1 MNDPDPD
8 APGPD
13 EPTVEPADQAAAGP
27 AAEPGAEPA
36 DAEALVRLVA
46 PVRSAPRRVDPEDWS
61 RSGGDDDERYQRERP
76 PHWE

>member
-1 MNDPDPD
+1 MNDPDPP
-8 APGPD
+8 AAGPD
-13 EPTVEPADQAAAGP
+13 EPTHGPTEAPAG
-27 AAEPGAEPA
+27 EPGAEPT

-46 PVRSAPRRVDPEDWS
+46 PLRRAPRRVDPEDWS